1 MSNLYMTFASGS
13 VADRFRENPD
23 VLVASGNETILLAEG
38 DESPFQSGKTF
49 RIEEAE
55 GQFASKGNIVYAN
68 VPVDSNA
75 RSLLFHRLLTEKSR
89 LGAGHDGFTAYRLG
103 VDPDDNHGIVLIQFA
118 EAGNKFRDSTDY
130 VLFQEWLKDAVEQ
143 KGAGPIIKHYVVTEA
158 DNL

>member
-1 MSNLYMTFASGS
+1 MYMTFASGS
-13 VADRFRENPD
+13 VAERFREHPD

-38 DESPFQSGKTF
+38 NKSPFQSGKTF
-49 RIEEAE
+49 QIEEAE
-55 GQFASKGNIVYAN
+55 GQFASKGNILYAN
-68 VPVDSNA
+68 IPVDSNA

-89 LGAGHDGFTAYRLG
+89 LGAGHDGFTAFRLG

>member
-1 MSNLYMTFASGS
+1 MTFASGS

-38 DESPFQSGKTF
+38 DESPFQSGKAF